1 MSNTAARGFYVV
13 TNLVE
18 DLLIADEYI
27 NTVTY
32 GDISDVDLNKQTIF
46 PLGHLIVNSIT
57 SSEQTLTFN
66 LSILA
71 MDIVN
76 VEKNPTTNWFRGNTN
91 EQDVLNAQFK
101 VLNKLLQ
108 KIRIGSL
115 YREGYQIIGDVSFE
129 PFTDRFENLLA
140 GWAATFDIIINNYQS
155 VC

>member
-1 MSNTAARGFYVV
+1 MSYKAARGFYVI
-13 TNLVE
+13 TNLIE

-66 LSILA
+66 ISILS

-76 VEKNPTTNWFRGNTN
+76 VEKKATTNWFRGNTN

-101 VLNKLLQ
+101 VLNKLIQ

-115 YREGYQIIGDVSFE
+115 YREGYQVLGDVSFE

-140 GWAATFDIIINNYQS
+140 GWAATFDIMINNDQS

>member
-1 MSNTAARGFYVV
+1 MSYKAARGFYLI
-13 TNLVE
+13 TNLIE

-32 GDISDVDLNKQTIF
+32 GDISDIDLNKQTIF
-46 PLGHLIVNSIT
+46 PLGHLIINSIT
-57 SSEQTLTFN
+57 SGEQTLTFN
-66 LSILA
+66 ISILS

-76 VEKNPTTNWFRGNTN
+76 VEKKPTTNWFRGNTN

-101 VLNKLLQ
+101 VLNKLIQ

-115 YREGYQIIGDVSFE
+115 YREGYQVLGDVSFE

-140 GWAATFDIIINNYQS
+140 GWAATFDIMINNDQS

>member
-1 MSNTAARGFYVV
+1 MSHLAARGFYVI
-13 TNLVE
+13 TNKIE
-18 DLLIADEYI
+18 DILIEDNNI

-46 PLGHLIVNSIT
+46 PLAHVIVNSIT
-57 SSEQTLTFN
+57 SGEQTLSFN
-66 LSILA
+66 VSILA
-71 MDIVN
+71 MDVVN
-76 VEKNPTTNWFRGNTN
+76 VEKNATKNWYRGNTN
-91 EQDVLNAQFK
+91 EQDILNAQFK
-101 VLNKLLQ
+101 VLNTLLQ

-140 GWAATFDIIINNYQS
+140 GWAATFDIMINNDQE

>member
-13 TNLVE
+13 TNLIE

-57 SSEQTLTFN
+57 SGEQTLTFN
-66 LSILA
+66 VSILA

-76 VEKNPTTNWFRGNTN
+76 VEKKPTTNLFRGNTN

-140 GWAATFDIIINNYQS
+140 GWAATFDIMINNDQK

>member
-1 MSNTAARGFYVV
+1 MSYQAARGFYLI
-13 TNLVE
+13 TNLIE

-66 LSILA
+66 VSILA
-71 MDIVN
+71 MDLVN
-76 VEKNPTTNWFRGNTN
+76 VEKKPTTNWFRGNTN

-108 KIRIGSL
+108 KIRIGDL
-115 YREGYQIIGDVSFE
+115 YREGYQIIGDVSFD

-140 GWAATFDIIINNYQS
+140 GWAATFDIMINNDQS

>member
-1 MSNTAARGFYVV
+1 MSYKAARGFYVI
-13 TNLVE
+13 TDLIEN
-18 DLLIADEYI
+18 LLIADEYI

-46 PLGHLIVNSIT
+46 PLGHLIVNNIT
-57 SSEQTLTFN
+57 SAEQTLTFN
-66 LSILA
+66 VSILS

-76 VEKNPTTNWFRGNTN
+76 VEKKATTNWFRGNTN

-101 VLNKLLQ
+101 VLNKLIQ

-115 YREGYQIIGDVSFE
+115 YREGYQVLGDVSFE

-140 GWAATFDIIINNYQS
+140 GWAATFDIMINNDQQ

>member
-1 MSNTAARGFYVV
+1 MSYKAARGFYVI
-13 TNLVE
+13 TDLIEN
-18 DLLIADEYI
+18 LLIADEYI

-46 PLGHLIVNSIT
+46 PLGHLIVNNIT
-57 SSEQTLTFN
+57 SAEQTLTFN
-66 LSILA
+66 VSILS

-76 VEKNPTTNWFRGNTN
+76 VEKKATTNWFRGNTN

-101 VLNKLLQ
+101 VLNKLIQ

-115 YREGYQIIGDVSFE
+115 YREGYQVLSDVSFE

-140 GWAATFDIIINNYQS
+140 GWAATFDIMINNDQQ

>member
-1 MSNTAARGFYVV
+1 MSYKAARGFYLI
-13 TNLVE
+13 TNLIE

-66 LSILA
+66 VSILA
-71 MDIVN
+71 MDLVN
-76 VEKNPTTNWFRGNTN
+76 VEKKPTTNQFRGNTN

-108 KIRIGSL
+108 KIRIGDL

-140 GWAATFDIIINNYQS
+140 GWAATFDVMINNDQS

>member
-76 VEKNPTTNWFRGNTN
+76 VEKNATTNWFRGNTN

-140 GWAATFDIIINNYQS
+140 GWAATFDIMINNDQS

>member
-1 MSNTAARGFYVV
+1 MSYKAARGFYVI
-13 TNLVE
+13 TNLIE

-57 SSEQTLTFN
+57 SAEQTLTFN
-66 LSILA
+66 VSILS
-71 MDIVN
+71 MDVVN
-76 VEKNPTTNWFRGNTN
+76 VEKKATTNWFRGNTN

-101 VLNKLLQ
+101 VLNKLIQ

-115 YREGYQIIGDVSFE
+115 YREGYQVLGDVSFE

-140 GWAATFDIIINNYQS
+140 GWAATFDIMINNDQE

>member
-1 MSNTAARGFYVV
+1 MSNQAARGFYVI
-13 TNLVE
+13 TDLIEN
-18 DLLIADEYI
+18 LLIEDQYI

-32 GDISDVDLNKQTIF
+32 GDIADIDLNKQTIF

-57 SSEQTLTFN
+57 SAEQTLTFN
-66 LSILA
+66 VSILS

-76 VEKNPTTNWFRGNTN
+76 VEKTPTKNWFRGNTN

-101 VLNKLLQ
+101 VLNKLIQ

-115 YREGYQIIGDVSFE
+115 YREGYQVIGDVSFE

-140 GWAATFDIIINNYQS
+140 GWAATFDILINNDQK

>member
-1 MSNTAARGFYVV
+1 MSHLAARGFYVI
-13 TNLVE
+13 TNKIE
-18 DLLIADEYI
+18 DILIEDNNI

-46 PLGHLIVNSIT
+46 PLAHVIVNSIT
-57 SSEQTLTFN
+57 SGEQTLSFN
-66 LSILA
+66 VSILA

-76 VEKNPTTNWFRGNTN
+76 VEKNATKNWYRGNTN
-91 EQDVLNAQFK
+91 EQDILNAQFK
-101 VLNKLLQ
+101 VLNTLLQ

-140 GWAATFDIIINNYQS
+140 GWAATFDIMINNDQE

>member
-1 MSNTAARGFYVV
+1 MSYKAARGFYVI
-13 TNLVE
+13 TNLIE

-46 PLGHLIVNSIT
+46 PLGHLIVNTIT
-57 SSEQTLTFN
+57 SAEQTLTFN
-66 LSILA
+66 ISILS
-71 MDIVN
+71 MDVVN
-76 VEKNPTTNWFRGNTN
+76 VEKKPTTNWFRGNTN

-101 VLNKLLQ
+101 VLNKLIQ

-115 YREGYQIIGDVSFE
+115 YREGYQVLGDVSFE

-140 GWAATFDIIINNYQS
+140 GWAATFDIMINNDQE

>member
-1 MSNTAARGFYVV
+1 MSYKAARGFYLI
-13 TNLVE
+13 TNLIE

-66 LSILA
+66 VSILA
-71 MDIVN
+71 MDLVN
-76 VEKNPTTNWFRGNTN
+76 VEKKPTTNWFRGNTN

-108 KIRIGSL
+108 KIRIGDL

-140 GWAATFDIIINNYQS
+140 GWAATFDVMINNDQS

>member
-1 MSNTAARGFYVV
+1 MSYKAARGFYLI
-13 TNLVE
+13 TNLIE

-66 LSILA
+66 VSILA
-71 MDIVN
+71 MDLVN
-76 VEKNPTTNWFRGNTN
+76 VEKKATTNWFRGNTN

-108 KIRIGSL
+108 KIRIGDL

-140 GWAATFDIIINNYQS
+140 GWAATFDVMINNDQS

>member
-1 MSNTAARGFYVV
+1 MNIAARGFYVV
-13 TNLVE
+13 TDLIEN
-18 DLLIADEYI
+18 LLIDDI
-27 NTVTY
+27 NVNAVTY

-46 PLGHLIVNSIT
+46 PLAHLIVNSVT
-57 SSEQTLTFN
+57 SGEQTLTFN
-66 LSILA
+66 VSLLG

-76 VEKNPTTNWFRGNTN
+76 VEKKPTTNRFRGNTN
-91 EQDVLNAQFK
+91 EQDILNAQFR
-101 VLNKLLQ
+101 VLNNLLQ

-140 GWAATFDIIINNYQS
+140 GWAATFDIMIKNDQE